1 MGIRNLIGPRRRLVE
16 ALLSEFDEEM
26 ADTRKLL
33 ECVPDD
39 KLAWKPH
46 EKSFTLGKLANHLA
60 ALPVMATFLITG
72 RPRKPSDAASKAEYL
87 EAFDRNVA
95 EFREALSGSNDD
107 RLAESI
113 LVSPG
118 VSKTRAAAQGADE
131 SLDSPSRLI
140 ERVLAAAGCA
150 GARHLRA
157 FGGREVAYE

>member
-95 EFREALSGSNDD
+95 EFREALSGTNDD
-107 RLAESI
+107 RLAESL

-118 VSKTRAAAQGADE
+118 VSKTRGAALRRRGLMNHSIHHRGQLSVYLRLLDVPVPGIYGPSADE
-131 SLDSPSRLI
+131 K
-140 ERVLAAAGCA
+140 
-150 GARHLRA
+150 
-157 FGGREVAYE
+157 